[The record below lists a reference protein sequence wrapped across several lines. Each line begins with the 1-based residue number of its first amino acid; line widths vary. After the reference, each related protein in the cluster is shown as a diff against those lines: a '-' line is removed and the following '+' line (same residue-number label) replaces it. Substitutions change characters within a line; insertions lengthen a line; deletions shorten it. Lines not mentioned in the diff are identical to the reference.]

1 MKVLLAVSGGVA
13 ALKSP
18 SLARR
23 LQEAGHEVKVAATDD
38 AYHFITKLSLA
49 IAAGS
54 SIFDREAWFMPDGQA
69 RHIDLARWADMMVI
83 APATADALAS
93 AALGKADDVISA
105 TILAGVPKVVWV
117 PAMNTK
123 MWEYPAVKNNVAT
136 LASYGH
142 AFLGPVFGD
151 LAAKDEGSGMGRMM
165 EPTDIV
171 AALPSLFTSKDLTGK
186 KVLVSAGPTREY
198 IDPVRFIS
206 NPSSGK
212 MGYAVAAA
220 AQSRGADVHLVSG
233 PSSLNAP
240 TGVNLSKI
248 ESAEEMLA
256 AISEDFDNCDILVMT
271 AAVADWKAS
280 DQKQEKQAKMGDT
293 QSLEL
298 TRTPDILKTL
308 SARKKQQIVVGFAM
322 ETHKGVE
329 RAADKAT
336 RKKMDFICLNY
347 PKKAGSAFGGD
358 SNEVTIVMPD
368 GDFEELPRMS
378 KRDIAEIIFDKALS
392 LDAGKINA
400 ED

>member
-1 MKVLLAVSGGVA
+1 MNILLAVSGGVA

-18 SLARR
+18 SVARR
-23 LQEAGHEVKVAATDD
+23 LQEAGHAVKIAATDD
-38 AYHFITKLSLA
+38 AYHFVTELSLA
-49 IAAGS
+49 IAAGDA
-54 SIFDREAWFMPDGQA
+54 IFDREAWFLPDGQA
-69 RHIDLARWADMMVI
+69 RHIDLARWADMLLV

-123 MWEYPAVKNNVAT
+123 MWEHPAVKKNVAT
-136 LASYGH
+136 LQSYGH
-142 AFLGPVFGD
+142 GFLGPVFGD
-151 LAAKDEGSGMGRMM
+151 LAAKNEGSGMGRMM

-171 AALPSLFTSKDLTGK
+171 AALPSLFTSKDLEGK

-198 IDPVRFIS
+198 LDPVRFIS

-220 AQSRGADVHLVSG
+220 AQARGAEVHLVSG
-233 PSSLNAP
+233 PSSLPPP
-240 TGVNLSKI
+240 TGVNISKV
-248 ESAEEMLA
+248 ESAEQMLSA
-256 AISEDFDNCDILVMT
+256 LDADFDDCDILVMT
-271 AAVADWKAS
+271 AAVADWKAA

-293 QSLEL
+293 QNLEL

-308 SARKKQQIVVGFAM
+308 SSKKKQQIVVGFAM

-347 PKKAGSAFGGD
+347 PRKAGSAFGGD

-368 GDFEELPRMS
+368 SEFQELPRMT
-378 KRDIAEIIFDKALS
+378 KREIAEIIFDKALG
-392 LDAGKINA
+392 LG
-400 ED
+400 

>member
-1 MKVLLAVSGGVA
+1 MNILLAVSGGVA

-18 SLARR
+18 SVARR
-23 LQEAGHEVKVAATDD
+23 LQEAGHAVKIAATDD
-38 AYHFITKLSLA
+38 AYHFVTELSLA
-49 IAAGS
+49 IAAGDA
-54 SIFDREAWFMPDGQA
+54 IFDREAWFLPDGQA
-69 RHIDLARWADMMVI
+69 RHIDLARWADMLLV

-123 MWEYPAVKNNVAT
+123 MWEHPAVKKNVAT
-136 LASYGH
+136 LQSYGH
-142 AFLGPVFGD
+142 GFLGPVFGD
-151 LAAKDEGSGMGRMM
+151 LAAKNEGSGMGRMM

-171 AALPSLFTSKDLTGK
+171 AALPSLFTSKDLEGK

-198 IDPVRFIS
+198 LDPVRFIS

-220 AQSRGADVHLVSG
+220 AQARGAEVHLVSG
-233 PSSLNAP
+233 PSSLPLP
-240 TGVNLSKI
+240 TGVNISKV
-248 ESAEEMLA
+248 ESAEQMLSA
-256 AISEDFDNCDILVMT
+256 LDADFDDCDILVMT
-271 AAVADWKAS
+271 AAVADWKAA

-293 QSLEL
+293 QNLEL

-308 SARKKQQIVVGFAM
+308 SSKKKQQIVVGFAM

-347 PKKAGSAFGGD
+347 PRKAGSAFGGD

-368 GDFEELPRMS
+368 GEFQELPRMT
-378 KRDIAEIIFDKALS
+378 KREIAEIIFDKALG
-392 LDAGKINA
+392 LG
-400 ED
+400 

>member
-1 MKVLLAVSGGVA
+1 MNILLAVSGGVA

-18 SLARR
+18 SVARR
-23 LQEAGHEVKVAATDD
+23 LQEAGHAVKIAATDD
-38 AYHFITKLSLA
+38 AYHFVTELSLA
-49 IAAGS
+49 IAAGDA
-54 SIFDREAWFMPDGQA
+54 IFDREAWFLPDGQA
-69 RHIDLARWADMMVI
+69 RHIDLARWADMLLV

-123 MWEYPAVKNNVAT
+123 MWEHPAVKKNVAT
-136 LASYGH
+136 LQSYGH
-142 AFLGPVFGD
+142 GFLGPVFGD
-151 LAAKDEGSGMGRMM
+151 LAAKNEGSGMGRMM

-171 AALPSLFTSKDLTGK
+171 AALPSLFTSKDLEGK

-198 IDPVRFIS
+198 LDPVRFIS

-220 AQSRGADVHLVSG
+220 AQARGAEVHLVSG
-233 PSSLNAP
+233 PSSLPPP
-240 TGVNLSKI
+240 TGVNISKV
-248 ESAEEMLA
+248 ESAEQMLSA
-256 AISEDFDNCDILVMT
+256 LDADFDDCDILVMT
-271 AAVADWKAS
+271 AAVADWKAA

-293 QSLEL
+293 QNLEL

-308 SARKKQQIVVGFAM
+308 SSKKKQQIVVGFAM

-347 PKKAGSAFGGD
+347 PRKAGSAFGGD

-368 GDFEELPRMS
+368 GEFQELPRMT
-378 KRDIAEIIFDKALS
+378 KREIAEIIFDKALG
-392 LDAGKINA
+392 LG
-400 ED
+400 